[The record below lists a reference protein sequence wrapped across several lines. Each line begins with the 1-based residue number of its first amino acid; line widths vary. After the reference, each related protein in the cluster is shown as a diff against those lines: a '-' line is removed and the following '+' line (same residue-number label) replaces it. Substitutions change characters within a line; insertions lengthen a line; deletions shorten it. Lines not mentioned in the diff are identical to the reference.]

1 MAMAAFDD
9 TRTAHEGLFP
19 FVSAVL
25 HQAAA
30 LVQAMRNRRQVAKL
44 LNWDSR
50 MLRDIG
56 LTPGDVRSAMASP
69 LGDDPSYRL
78 GAMARER
85 RHAFL
90 AAARERAER
99 ERLARGRF

>member
-1 MAMAAFDD
+1 MATYDD
-9 TRTAHEGLFP
+9 TRTAPETGLFP

-25 HQAAA
+25 QHAAA
-30 LVQAMRNRRQVAKL
+30 LVEAMRNRRQVAKL
-44 LNWDSR
+44 LEWDSR
-50 MLRDIG
+50 MLGDIG

-90 AAARERAER
+90 ASARERLER